1 MPSLRSRATR
11 LSVPLLLV
19 LLLGACT
26 AAGRPG
32 AEAPDPADAGPG
44 ASMVVPTWPDA
55 SQAPG
60 WSAGPGDASPEPP
73 TTPTTQA
80 PDASPASPGGSAAG
94 GSAGSAATDP
104 TIVSLSSQ
112 ADRAIQ
118 QLAGA
123 LSDDAANPT
132 DDGGLP

>member
-1 MPSLRSRATR
+1 MPSLRSRAAR

-19 LLLGACT
+19 FLLGACT

-32 AEAPDPADAGPG
+32 AKAPDPADAGAG
-44 ASMVVPTWPDA
+44 ASMVVPTWPDG
-55 SQAPG
+55 SQDSG
-60 WSAGPGDASPEPP
+60 RSAGPSDASPEPS
-73 TTPTTQA
+73 TTPSPQA
-80 PDASPASPGGSAAG
+80 PDASPASPAGDAPG
-94 GSAGSAATDP
+94 GSAGSATTDP

-118 QLAGA
+118 QLAGS
-123 LSDDAANPT
+123 LSDDAADPT

>member
-32 AEAPDPADAGPG
+32 A
-44 ASMVVPTWPDA
+44 SMVVPTWPDA

-60 WSAGPGDASPEPP
+60 WSAGPGDASPEPS

-118 QLAGA
+118 QLAGS
-123 LSDDAANPT
+123 LSDDAADPT